1 MHKRIPISCV
11 DYWGTVFY
19 VVMMLANY
27 DTPLI
32 REETRPLMCM
42 AEQQWG
48 SEEVRPLAL
57 PSTLHDLPPVHSS
70 TTTDHPTAAG
80 GHARASGLGKVE
92 REVLECLCGPAG
104 GVVERLRDCS
114 ISCSKEDLVPALFLE
129 TREHCL

>member
-57 PSTLHDLPPVHSS
+57 PSTLHDLPPVQYY
-70 TTTDHPTAAG
+70 
-80 GHARASGLGKVE
+80 
-92 REVLECLCGPAG
+92 
-104 GVVERLRDCS
+104 
-114 ISCSKEDLVPALFLE
+114 
-129 TREHCL
+129 

>member
-42 AEQQWG
+42 VEQQWG

-57 PSTLHDLPPVHSS
+57 PSTLHDLPPV
-70 TTTDHPTAAG
+70 ALLLAEARKIEYLGFAFLGAG
-80 GHARASGLGKVE
+80 VFKV
-92 REVLECLCGPAG
+92 RTI
-104 GVVERLRDCS
+104 RL
-114 ISCSKEDLVPALFLE
+114 
-129 TREHCL
+129 